1 MTPLRWPYIAGD
13 NCGVIAGTLYD
24 LLPIWTLFLLG
35 TIQNVIGYGS
45 LWLAAAGRIPKP
57 PFWAECLL
65 ICVGESSERFFVL
78 HSINLFVYSKPSTKV
93 LNVCP

>member
-1 MTPLRWPYIAGD
+1 VTPLRWPYIAGD

-24 LLPIWTLFLLG
+24 FLPIWALFLPG

-65 ICVGESSERFFVL
+65 ICVGESNS
-78 HSINLFVYSKPSTKV
+78 VYFTASFLLGDSKPSTKV